1 MPHVAAL
8 AQAHGMSGARAVA
21 LPPRSRR
28 GRGAVRRPA
37 PPTPAVERAPP
48 RPSDLQGA
56 CRRWRAALDAA
67 ESALSAAGLSLPRRE
82 IAARRDRIA
91 ADRAEALRLIR
102 GIAHAEGID
111 SRFLHLTSRG
121 GAKRLLG
128 LPTDVRACVFNLD
141 GVLIASAVL
150 HVAAWAQAFDEL
162 TWRRTEQGRGHFA
175 PAPFDPRTDYRR
187 HLHGKPRLD
196 GVRSFLSSRGI
207 SLPDGDPDDPPGAE
221 SVHGLANR
229 KNEALLRLIDERGV
243 TAYAGSQHYLDFALE
258 TGLRTAVVSASAN
271 THTILERS
279 GLASRI
285 ESCIDGTTI
294 AAAALRVKPAP
305 DTLLAA
311 CRELGV
317 EPAHAAA
324 FETGTA
330 GVEAARAAGFAIV
343 IGVDTTG
350 RDDALLDAGAHL
362 VVPGLAELL
371 ERRLAA

>member
-1 MPHVAAL
+1 MQHVVAL
-8 AQAHGMSGARAVA
+8 AQAHGVSGSQAVA
-21 LPPRSRR
+21 SPPRSRR
-28 GRGAVRRPA
+28 GSRAVRIA
-37 PPTPAVERAPP
+37 AAPTPAVERAPP
-48 RPSDLQGA
+48 RPNDLQEA
-56 CRRWRAALDAA
+56 CTRWRAAFDAA
-67 ESALSAAGLSLPRRE
+67 ETALSAAGLSLPRRE

-91 ADRAEALRLIR
+91 ADRADTLRLIR
-102 GIAHAEGID
+102 GIARDERVD
-111 SRFLHLTSRG
+111 SRFLHLTSRA

-128 LPTDVRACVFNLD
+128 LPKDVRACVFNLD
-141 GVLIASAVL
+141 GVLIASAAL

-162 TWRRTEQGRGHFA
+162 TWRLTERGRGHFT

-187 HLHGKPRLD
+187 HLHARPRLD

-207 SLPDGDPDDPPGAE
+207 SLPEGDPDDPPGAE

-229 KNEALLRLIDERGV
+229 KNQALRRLIDERGV

-258 TGLRTAVVSASAN
+258 TGVHTAVVSASAN

-285 ESCIDGTTI
+285 ESCIDGTAI

-324 FETGTA
+324 FETGAA
-330 GVEAARAAGFAIV
+330 GVEAARAARFATV
-343 IGVDTTG
+343 IGVDTSG
-350 RDDALLDAGAHL
+350 RADALLDAGADL

-371 ERRLAA
+371 ERRLAP